1 MRLLFVILFVFF
13 SAALSAQ
20 NDSLRQLFYKAESN
34 YEIGKFDE
42 ALEILEGNF
51 SKFPAALK
59 TNVLKLSAL
68 CSIMKDDDEKS
79 VAILLCSYR
88 KIPVIRLL
96 THR

>member
-42 ALEILEGNF
+42 AL
-51 SKFPAALK
+51 
-59 TNVLKLSAL
+59 
-68 CSIMKDDDEKS
+68 
-79 VAILLCSYR
+79 
-88 KIPVIRLL
+88 
-96 THR
+96 